1 MTEEVIEGDQNH
13 EIVGYVS
20 VRDRIEHMDPSPWSK
35 DNIPV
40 KMRTSL
46 SNALTKLS
54 NSPATFFTATH
65 YDYWNLMPLADI
77 SLTISGEDAGTFGN
91 PNVEK
96 IVEKSKPSPFGKGD
110 KTVMDLEYRNG
121 REVVAADIVIGSGA
135 QPDAKKGFYKL
146 IETHIS
152 ESLFVD
158 KLATIKLYKLA
169 VYGKGGHFDW
179 HRDTTHG
186 DNHHATVLVALN
198 TEWKGGIL
206 GLRHEGETVDVDMHA
221 ESVERSSGKDKD
233 EKDEDDESSEKDED
247 ESGDGGNFK
256 KSENDENQGGDGN
269 KSKKYVGEKVSSL
282 GFQIVAFYTDIE
294 HKVENITDGTRI
306 VLQFDVNVEGN
317 EDDFE
322 SDEDYDD
329 DEDDLLQRGSGQ
341 RVSNNM
347 KPLFP
352 FSGPDA
358 SRDVILEKLIAM
370 VKDLQTSK
378 SIDEVV
384 FPLRHLY
391 RLASIKPEY
400 LKGVDAYMYKGL
412 KKMFE
417 VDLKPIVLV
426 HQTDGEGSWLGGN
439 SNIAG
444 FPFVSERDKGAKRPK
459 KMRKIEKKSEIH
471 VPARYEL
478 LMISSTGYVE
488 HTGNE
493 AQVGEGRYFGGG
505 MFVAA
510 K

>member
-1 MTEEVIEGDQNH
+1 MTEIEGHQNH

-20 VRDRIEHMDPSPWSK
+20 VRDRIEGMDTWG
-35 DNIPV
+35 DDGIPV
-40 KMRTSL
+40 KTRTSL

-54 NSPATFFTATH
+54 NSPATSFTATH
-65 YDYWNLMPLADI
+65 YKEILPLADI

-96 IVEKSKPSPFGKGD
+96 IVEKSKPSPFGRGD

-146 IETHIS
+146 IETHIF

-158 KLATIKLYKLA
+158 KPVTIKLYKLA
-169 VYGKGGHFDW
+169 VYGKEGHFDW

-198 TEWKGGIL
+198 TEWKGGSL
-206 GLRHEGETVDVDMHA
+206 GLRHEGETVDVDMHV
-221 ESVERSSGKDKD
+221 ESVERSSGKDED
-233 EKDEDDESSEKDED
+233 EQDEDEDESEEDED

-256 KSENDENQGGDGN
+256 RSEKDENKGGDGD
-269 KSKKYVGEKVSSL
+269 KSQKSVAEKVSSL

-294 HKVENITDGTRI
+294 HKVENVTDGTRI

-322 SDEDYDD
+322 SDEDE
-329 DEDDLLQRGSGQ
+329 DEDNDDLLQRGSGEC
-341 RVSNNM
+341 VSNTM

-352 FSGPDA
+352 LSGPDA
-358 SRDVILEKLIAM
+358 NRDVILENLIAM
-370 VKDLQTSK
+370 IKDLQTSK

-400 LKGVDAYMYKGL
+400 LKGVDAYLYKGL
-412 KKMFE
+412 KKTFE

-426 HQTDGEGSWLGGN
+426 HQTDGEGSWLGRD
-439 SNIAG
+439 SNLVG
-444 FPFVSERDKGAKRPK
+444 WPFVSEHEKGAKRPEK
-459 KMRKIEKKSEIH
+459 RRKVEKKKSEIH

-478 LMISSTGYVE
+478 LMISNTAYIE